1 MYQSCDLQLYSQ
13 CPEDWANL
21 AAFMQSFFYRVY
33 WPEDA
38 AQEPSFNWIS
48 SIAMSPLK
56 LLPLTPSK
64 TSWTQKYEVPVTR
77 WTFFKP
83 VRDPLILRQISNA
96 YILLN
101 LIPFTLVII
110 IWMLREIKTI
120 VVVAMH
126 VYLKNHSSKINKGY
140 KSKDNDGWRW
150 ELNIFL
156 KNSQFASLHFDFDH
170 PLINNRGFFF
180 PFFLVY

>member
-1 MYQSCDLQLYSQ
+1 
-13 CPEDWANL
+13 
-21 AAFMQSFFYRVY
+21 MQSFFYRVY
-33 WPEDA
+33 RPEDA

-64 TSWTQKYEVPVTR
+64 TSWTQKYEVPVTQ
-77 WTFFKP
+77 WTFFKS
-83 VRDPLILRQISNA
+83 VRNPLILRQISNA
-96 YILLN
+96 YILFH
-101 LIPFTLVII
+101 LIPFTLVIL

-120 VVVAMH
+120 VVVVVVVAMH

-140 KSKDNDGWRW
+140 KSKDNDGWKW

-156 KNSQFASLHFDFDH
+156 KNSQFASLHFDFDY
-170 PLINNRGFFF
+170 PLINNSGFFLAFFSCLLKTCLFVFF
-180 PFFLVY
+180 PSCFSF

>member
-140 KSKDNDGWRW
+140 KSKKTMTG
-150 ELNIFL
+150 EGE
-156 KNSQFASLHFDFDH
+156 S
-170 PLINNRGFFF
+170 
-180 PFFLVY
+180 